1 MRAHSYVMDGGEL
14 QLERATGKTKQQ
26 LDRVWVAPS
35 DSPRARSRAKSRL
48 LCSTR
53 VRFRLLQLC
62 VCDLGVG

>member
-1 MRAHSYVMDGGEL
+1 MEGGEL
-14 QLERATGKTKQQ
+14 QVERASGKTKQQ
-26 LDRVWVAPS
+26 LDRVWPS